1 MKTEKRTFWS
11 RLRRPS
17 ATPAQNRSELDA
29 EPAVFWPRVA
39 NAVAASVALALL
51 FAVATSYD
59 VWSQRTRQF
68 KVRGF
73 EIHGQ
78 QRASAAQVQR
88 ASGLRHGSPLFGV
101 READLATAVAELPW
115 VARATVHIRMPGTVE
130 IEVHEHEPAAML
142 SDRGLW
148 VIDARAHVIKPLDP
162 GEKVAVPMLTG
173 VVLAD
178 LLPPVPGL
186 YAALRGLPWV
196 GAIGR
201 RIEVERR
208 TRRALTRN
216 RAQAMLRLY
225 ERVQESDLAE
235 IFEVGELAWDE
246 VSGATLVRA
255 DDGAELRLG
264 HVDDDDQG
272 RQLDRAARLL
282 RVLRGRGERLRYALL
297 DDPLRPERVIV
308 ATAPANHETQH
319 GGPVGGPQAPKPPQA
334 RP

>member
-17 ATPAQNRSELDA
+17 TPPAQNRPAQDQ
-29 EPAVFWPRVA
+29 EPVVFWPRVA

-78 QRASAAQVQR
+78 HRAWAAQVQH

-101 READLATAVAELPW
+101 QEADLAAAVTELPW

-130 IEVHEHEPAAML
+130 IEVHEHEPAALL
-142 SDRGLW
+142 SDDGLW
-148 VIDARAHVIKPLDP
+148 VIDARAQVVKPLDP
-162 GEKVAVPMLTG
+162 GEKVDVPMLTG
-173 VVLAD
+173 VALAD
-178 LLPPVPGL
+178 LLPPLPGL
-186 YAALRGLPWV
+186 YAALRTLPWV
-196 GAIGR
+196 GAVGR
-201 RIEVERR
+201 RIEVECR
-208 TRRALTRN
+208 TRRALTRS

-225 ERVQESDLAE
+225 ERVQESDVAE

-246 VSGATLVRA
+246 VTGATLVRA

-264 HVDDDDQG
+264 HIDDDDQA

-282 RVLRGRGERLRYALL
+282 HTLKGRGERLRYALL
-297 DDPLRPERVIV
+297 DDTLRPERIIV
-308 ATAPANHETQH
+308 VTAPANHDTQH